1 MPTGIDSSLVTNKTP
16 GGVHAIIDRSRTT
29 GDFWFVHSGTGAS
42 TNSGRAAQ
50 FPFATMAQ
58 AITAATANQGDEIIV
73 MPGHAESYT
82 ATDGFDVTKAGL
94 RIIGLGVGANRPT
107 FTFADTDA
115 QVNIGASSTYIENLR
130 FVAGISAVVAGVQVE
145 TNVTDVT
152 FKDCEW
158 FWGGTTT
165 WDFVISLQLEAG
177 NDRVTVDNCR
187 FLAEPATAGA
197 ADAISFATSDN
208 LVVKNCEFMG
218 DYSTACVLN
227 ASASAGFM
235 FLDNLVYN
243 ADADEPYLSV
253 HASTTGVIANTRGH
267 AGAATVAANAVAAA
281 MAHCENFVVR
291 VTGTIAIVRGV
302 GGSPI
307 LDADN

>member
-1 MPTGIDSSLVTNKTP
+1 MSGTDSSLITNKTP
-16 GGVHAIIDRSRTT
+16 GGVHAIIDRTRST

-42 TNSGRAAQ
+42 TNSGRGKQ
-50 FPFATMAQ
+50 FPFATVAQ
-58 AITAATANQGDEIIV
+58 AITAATASQGDQIIV

-82 ATDGFDVTKAGL
+82 ATDGFDVAKAGL
-94 RIIGLGVGANRPT
+94 RIIGLGVGSNRPT

-115 QVNIGASSTYIENLR
+115 QVNIGASSTHIENLR

-145 TNVTDVT
+145 TDVTDVT
-152 FKDCEW
+152 FNDCEW
-158 FWGGTTT
+158 FWGGTTS

-187 FLAEPATAGA
+187 FLAEPAVAGA
-197 ADAISFATSDN
+197 ASAIDFATSDN
-208 LVVKNCEFMG
+208 LKVTKCEFMG

-243 ADADEPYLSV
+243 ADAGEPYLSV
-253 HASTTGVIANTRGH
+253 HASTTGVIANTRGL
-267 AGAATVAANAVAAA
+267 ASGATVAANAVAAA
-281 MAHCENFVVR
+281 MCHCENFVCNT
-291 VTGTIAIVRGV
+291 TGTVAIVKGAGGV
-302 GGSPI
+302 PAT
-307 LDADN
+307 DAD